1 MLFSFLTPEQFQR
14 MEDGV
19 WDLSSIAEE
28 DFDQLAVYLVPD
40 QACDD
45 TTHTSAANRAEAS
58 LPRNLIL
65 KPSQTLSD
73 VSILSKNSDFSP
85 LSVYYYRYCLPVDC
99 QPKVYA
105 KIRISLFKYLYQN
118 YFWQIQV
125 NCVSN

>member
-1 MLFSFLTPEQFQR
+1 

-40 QACDD
+40 QLCDD
-45 TTHTSAANRAEAS
+45 TTHKSASNRAEAS

-73 VSILSKNSDFSP
+73 VSQLNIFC
-85 LSVYYYRYCLPVDC
+85 Y
-99 QPKVYA
+99 
-105 KIRISLFKYLYQN
+105 
-118 YFWQIQV
+118 
-125 NCVSN
+125 

>member
-1 MLFSFLTPEQFQR
+1 

-40 QACDD
+40 QPCDD
-45 TTHTSAANRAEAS
+45 TTHKTANNRAEAS

-73 VSILSKNSDFSP
+73 VSIHKLLSS
-85 LSVYYYRYCLPVDC
+85 
-99 QPKVYA
+99 A
-105 KIRISLFKYLYQN
+105 K
-118 YFWQIQV
+118 
-125 NCVSN
+125 